1 MSRLPAFFAA
11 LCHSLLARTFNTKL
25 MHDPFVERLEDLSF
39 WRYLWGWVNG
49 PLNIHLLIVDLL
61 VLVLTF
67 TGGFFSYRH
76 PEWTDTVNVLIWV
89 IPLGVFVLFCIGTL
103 LYIPY
108 TMHREVVS
116 SCRARE
122 IGETLRQLYV
132 EGKRVRE
139 TIAEDKNPSNDKAWS
154 RMALEWAQRA
164 VEYSE
169 QNLSSEKT
177 HYFGTIGSMQHSMI
191 RESGRQK
198 TDIIEPL
205 DTRMERLLQL
215 MKDY

>member
-1 MSRLPAFFAA
+1 MIHVKQLGQLRS
-11 LCHSLLARTFNTKL
+11 
-25 MHDPFVERLEDLSF
+25 EDLSF
-39 WRYLWGWVNG
+39 WRYLWDWVNR
-49 PLNIHLLIVDLL
+49 PLKMPLLIVDLIL
-61 VLVLTF
+61 LSLAF

-76 PEWTDTVNVLIWV
+76 PEWTDTVNFLIWAT
-89 IPLGVFVLFCIGTL
+89 PLGVLVLFGIGTF

-122 IGETLRQLYV
+122 IGEKLRQLYV

-139 TIAEDKNPSNDKAWS
+139 AIAEDKNPSNDKAWS
-154 RMALEWAQRA
+154 RMALEWAQRTA
-164 VEYSE
+164 EYSE
-169 QNLSSEKT
+169 QNISSET
-177 HYFGTIGSMQHSMI
+177 AHHFGKIGSMQHSMI

-198 TDIIEPL
+198 QDIIEPL
-205 DTRMERLLQL
+205 DTRMERLLQV